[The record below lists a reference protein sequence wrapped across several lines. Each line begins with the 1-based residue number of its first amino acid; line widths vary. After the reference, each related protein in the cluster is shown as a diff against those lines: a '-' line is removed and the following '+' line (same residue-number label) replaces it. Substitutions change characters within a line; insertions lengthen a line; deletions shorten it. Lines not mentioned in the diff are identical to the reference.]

1 MDPKIMGPSFRQYRF
16 IKNAIFNSEEIAV
29 FNPRPGQL
37 EVSEYEHGKM
47 GITAVPGSG
56 KTHTLSF
63 LASKLIAS
71 DLLNEDQEILVVTL
85 VNSAV
90 NNFTAKISGF
100 LKAYGLIPGIG
111 YRVRTLHGLAYD
123 IVREQP
129 HLAGLDNQFSIADER
144 ASNDILTLTA
154 TNWMRLNN
162 DILTNYSLDK
172 ILPSDIKKYWGQ
184 LIQTIAS
191 SYIKL
196 AKDFQLAP
204 TDSQI
209 LIDNSNVSCDLLKM
223 GNHIYTEYQQSL
235 QDRGSVDF
243 DDLIRLAHDVLINNP
258 DYLSRLQ
265 LRWPIILE
273 DEAQDSSH
281 IQEKMLNLL
290 TSSQKNWVRVGD
302 PNQAI
307 FETFTTADPELLRA
321 FVRKANVRAVS
332 LPHSGR
338 STKSIINLA
347 NFLILWTKNEHP
359 VNQLRH
365 ALDEPLINPTPKDDP
380 QPNPEDKPD
389 HIIFFNRA
397 LKPREEIEKVARSAR
412 KWVRNNP
419 SRTAAILV
427 PRNNRGSEIVEQLTR
442 LNIPCV
448 ELLST
453 SKATR
458 DAASILGDILRFFA
472 SPNIRRNLI
481 NAFNSIASVLY
492 DIDENKEGLSHIRQ
506 QLNKVT
512 NPENIFTQPD
522 GVSYL
527 SNLSDFNENEKNII
541 HAVFLRFIGWQRSI
555 LLPIDEMII
564 TIGSEIFHNPSDL
577 ALSHKIAM
585 VLKRSLDYYPEWQL
599 PDFCKELEA
608 ITKNRY
614 RMYGF
619 SEEDIGFDPDI
630 HKGKIVVS
638 TMHKAKGLEWDRVY
652 LMSINNY
659 NFPSASEI
667 DSYYSEKW
675 FVVDQ
680 RNLEAET
687 LERLSSLANGV
698 AIDDQLLIHDATQK
712 ARFDYCAERLRLLYV
727 GITRAKEELI
737 FTWNTGRNN
746 DCVEALPLQKLREYW
761 ENNLSGH

>member
-1 MDPKIMGPSFRQYRF
+1 
-16 IKNAIFNSEEIAV
+16 V

-47 GITAVPGSG
+47 GVTAVPGSG

-63 LASKLIAS
+63 LAAKLVAS
-71 DLLNEDQEILVVTL
+71 DLLDEDQEILVVTL

-90 NNFTAKISGF
+90 NNFSARISEF
-100 LKAYGLIPGIG
+100 LKTYGLIPGIG

-144 ASNDILTLTA
+144 ASNDILILTT

-162 DILTNYSLDK
+162 SILTNFSPDG
-172 ILPSDIKKYWGQ
+172 ISPSDNKKYWGQ

-191 SYIKL
+191 SYIRL
-196 AKDFQLAP
+196 AKDFQLTP
-204 TDSQI
+204 TDLQE
-209 LIDNSNVSCDLLKM
+209 LIDNLNVSYDLLNM
-223 GNHIYTEYQQSL
+223 GNHIYSEYQRSL
-235 QDRGSVDF
+235 QGRGAVDF
-243 DDLIRLAHDVLINNP
+243 NDLIRLAYNVLINNP
-258 DYLSRLQ
+258 DYLHRLQ

-273 DEAQDSSH
+273 DEAQDSSQ
-281 IQEKMLNLL
+281 IQENMLDLL
-290 TSSQKNWVRVGD
+290 TNSQKNWVRVGD

-307 FETFTTADPELLRA
+307 FETFTTANPELLRA
-321 FVRKANVRAVS
+321 FVRKTDVRAVN

-347 NFLILWTKNEHP
+347 NFLISWTKNEHP
-359 VNQLRH
+359 VKQLRH
-365 ALDEPLINPTPKDDP
+365 ALDEPLIIPTLKDDP
-380 QPNPEDKPD
+380 QQNPEDKPD

-397 LKPREEIEKVARSAR
+397 LNPREEIEKVARSAK
-412 KWVRNNP
+412 KWIRHNP
-419 SRTAAILV
+419 GKTAAILV
-427 PRNNRGSEIVEQLTR
+427 PRNNRGSQIVEELTR

-458 DAASILGDILRFFA
+458 DAASVLRDILKFYTF
-472 SPNIRRNLI
+472 PNIRRNLL
-481 NAFNSIASVLY
+481 NAFNSITAILY
-492 DIDENKEGLSHIRQ
+492 DNDEYEEGVSHIRR
-506 QLNKVT
+506 QLNKIT

-522 GVSYL
+522 GVNNLL
-527 SNLSDFNENEKNII
+527 SMSDFDEVETKII
-541 HAVFLRFIGWQRSI
+541 RTIFLRFIGWQRSI

-564 TIGSEIFHNPSDL
+564 TIGSEIFNNPSDL

-585 VLKRSLDYYPEWQL
+585 VLKQSLGYYPEWQL
-599 PDFCKELEA
+599 PDFCNELDA

-652 LMSINNY
+652 LMSVNNY
-659 NFPSASEI
+659 NFPSALGI

-675 FVVDQ
+675 FVRDR

-687 LERLSSLANGV
+687 LERLRSLASDV
-698 AIDDQLLIHDATQK
+698 SIDDQLLIDNATQK
-712 ARFDYCAERLRLLYV
+712 ARIDYCAERLRLLYV
-727 GITRAKEELI
+727 GITRAREELI

-761 ENNLSGH
+761 ENN

>member
-1 MDPKIMGPSFRQYRF
+1 M
-16 IKNAIFNSEEIAV
+16 AV
-29 FNPRPGQL
+29 FSPRPGQL

-63 LASKLIAS
+63 LAAKLIAS
-71 DLLNEDQEILVVTL
+71 DLLDEDQEILVVTF

-90 NNFTAKISGF
+90 NNFIARISEF

-154 TNWMRLNN
+154 ANWMRLNN
-162 DILTNYSLDK
+162 DILANYSPNG
-172 ILPSDIKKYWGQ
+172 ILPSDKKKDWGK

-204 TDSQI
+204 TDLRE
-209 LIDNSNVSCDLLKM
+209 LIDNLNVNCGLLNL
-223 GNHIYTEYQQSL
+223 GNHIYSEYQQSL
-235 QDRGSVDF
+235 QDRGAVDF
-243 DDLIRLAHDVLINNP
+243 DDLIRLAYNILINNP
-258 DYLSRLQ
+258 DYLYRLQ

-273 DEAQDSSH
+273 DEAQDSSR
-281 IQEKMLNLL
+281 IQEKMLDLL

-321 FVRKANVRAVS
+321 FVRNADVRSVN

-338 STKSIINLA
+338 STKSIIHLA
-347 NFLILWTKNEHP
+347 NFLISWTKNEHP
-359 VNQLRH
+359 VKQLRH
-365 ALDEPLINPTPKDDP
+365 ALDEPLIIPTPTDDP

-389 HIIFFNRA
+389 HIVFFNRA

-412 KWVRNNP
+412 KWIQNNP
-419 SRTAAILV
+419 SKTAAILV
-427 PRNNRGSEIVEQLTR
+427 PSNNRGSKIVEELTR

-448 ELLST
+448 ELLRT

-458 DAASILGDILRFFA
+458 DAASVLRDILKFFA
-472 SPNIRRNLI
+472 SPNIRRNLL
-481 NAFNSIASVLY
+481 NAFNSIAAILY
-492 DIDENKEGLSHIRQ
+492 NSDDSKEGLSHIRQ

-527 SNLSDFNENEKNII
+527 LNLSHFSEDEKII
-541 HAVFLRFIGWQRSI
+541 INTIFMRFVGWQRSI

-599 PDFCKELEA
+599 PDFCKELDA

-630 HKGKIVVS
+630 HKGEILVS
-638 TMHKAKGLEWDRVY
+638 TIHKAKGLEWDRVY
-652 LMSINNY
+652 LMSVNNY
-659 NFPSASEI
+659 SFPSASEI
-667 DSYYSEKW
+667 DSYFSEKW
-675 FVVDQ
+675 FVRDQ

-687 LERLSSLANGV
+687 LERLSSLVNNV
-698 AIDDQLLIHDATQK
+698 AIDDQLLIDNATHK
-712 ARFDYCAERLRLLYV
+712 ARIDYCAERLRLLYV
-727 GITRAKEELI
+727 GITRAREDLI

-746 DCVEALPLQKLREYW
+746 DCVEALPLQKIREYW
-761 ENNLSGH
+761 ENNSSGY

>member
-1 MDPKIMGPSFRQYRF
+1 
-16 IKNAIFNSEEIAV
+16 
-29 FNPRPGQL
+29 
-37 EVSEYEHGKM
+37 
-47 GITAVPGSG
+47 
-56 KTHTLSF
+56 
-63 LASKLIAS
+63 
-71 DLLNEDQEILVVTL
+71 
-85 VNSAV
+85 
-90 NNFTAKISGF
+90 
-100 LKAYGLIPGIG
+100 
-111 YRVRTLHGLAYD
+111 
-123 IVREQP
+123 
-129 HLAGLDNQFSIADER
+129 
-144 ASNDILTLTA
+144 
-154 TNWMRLNN
+154 
-162 DILTNYSLDK
+162 
-172 ILPSDIKKYWGQ
+172 
-184 LIQTIAS
+184 
-191 SYIKL
+191 
-196 AKDFQLAP
+196 
-204 TDSQI
+204 
-209 LIDNSNVSCDLLKM
+209 M

-243 DDLIRLAHDVLINNP
+243 DDLIRLAYNILINNP

-281 IQEKMLNLL
+281 IQEKMLDLL

-321 FVRKANVRAVS
+321 FVRKADVRAVS
-332 LPHSGR
+332 LPYSGR

-359 VNQLRH
+359 VNQLKH

-397 LKPREEIEKVARSAR
+397 LKPREEIEKVARSAK
-412 KWVRNNP
+412 KWVQNNP
-419 SRTAAILV
+419 NKTAAILV
-427 PRNNRGSEIVEQLTR
+427 PRNNRGSEIVEELTR
-442 LNIPCV
+442 LDIPCV

-458 DAASILGDILRFFA
+458 DAASVLGDILRFFA
-472 SPNIRRNLI
+472 SPNIRRNLL

-492 DIDENKEGLSHIRQ
+492 DIDENKEGLSYIKQ
-506 QLNKVT
+506 QLKKVT
-512 NPENIFTQPD
+512 NPEKIFTQPD
-522 GVSYL
+522 GASYL

-541 HAVFLRFIGWQRSI
+541 HDIFLRFIGWQRSI

-675 FVVDQ
+675 FVVNQ
-680 RNLEAET
+680 RNLESET
-687 LERLSSLANGV
+687 LERLSSMAKRV
-698 AIDDQLLIHDATQK
+698 VIDYQILIQYPKQK
-712 ARFDYCAERLRLLYV
+712 ARID
-727 GITRAKEELI
+727 
-737 FTWNTGRNN
+737 
-746 DCVEALPLQKLREYW
+746 
-761 ENNLSGH
+761 

>member
-1 MDPKIMGPSFRQYRF
+1 M
-16 IKNAIFNSEEIAV
+16 

-37 EVSEYEHGKM
+37 EVSEYKHGKM

-71 DLLNEDQEILVVTL
+71 DLLDEDQEILVVTL

-90 NNFTAKISGF
+90 NNFAARISEF

-144 ASNDILTLTA
+144 ASTDVLTLTA

-162 DILTNYSLDK
+162 DILTNYSPDG
-172 ILPSDIKKYWGQ
+172 ILPSNIKKYWRQ
-184 LIQTIAS
+184 LIQAIAR

-204 TDSQI
+204 TDLQE
-209 LIDNSNVSCDLLKM
+209 LIDNLYANCDLLNL
-223 GNHIYTEYQQSL
+223 GNHIYTEYQRSL
-235 QDRGSVDF
+235 QDRGAVDF
-243 DDLIRLAHDVLINNP
+243 DDLIRLAYNILINNP
-258 DYLSRLQ
+258 DYLHRLQ

-281 IQEKMLNLL
+281 IQEKMLDLL
-290 TSSQKNWVRVGD
+290 TSDQRNWVRVGD

-321 FVRKANVRAVS
+321 FVRKSDVHAVN

-365 ALDEPLINPTPKDDP
+365 ALDEPLIIPTPEDDP
-380 QPNPEDKPD
+380 QPNPDDKPD

-412 KWVRNNP
+412 KWVRDNP

-427 PRNNRGSEIVEQLTR
+427 PRNNRGSEIVEELTR

-458 DAASILGDILRFFA
+458 DAANILKDILSFFT
-472 SPNIRRNLI
+472 SPNIRRNLL
-481 NAFNSIASVLY
+481 NAFNSIAAILY
-492 DIDENKEGLSHIRQ
+492 DSDEYKKRLGHIRQ

-527 SNLSDFNENEKNII
+527 LNLFDFNGDEKNII
-541 HAVFLRFIGWQRSI
+541 HTIFSRFVGWQRSI

-564 TIGSEIFHNPSDL
+564 TIGSDIFQNPSDL

-585 VLKRSLDYYPEWQL
+585 ILKRSLDYYPEWQL
-599 PDFCKELEA
+599 PDFCKELDA
-608 ITKNRY
+608 VIKNRY
-614 RMYGF
+614 RIYGF

-638 TMHKAKGLEWDRVY
+638 TIHKAKGLEWDRVY
-652 LMSINNY
+652 LMSVNNY

-667 DSYYSEKW
+667 DSYYAEKW
-675 FVVDQ
+675 FVRDQ

-687 LERLSSLANGV
+687 LERLSSLASGI
-698 AIDDQLLIHDATQK
+698 ATDAQLLIKKATQK
-712 ARFDYCAERLRLLYV
+712 ARIDYCAERLRLLYV
-727 GITRAKEELI
+727 GITRAREELI

-761 ENNLSGH
+761 ENNSSGH

>member
-1 MDPKIMGPSFRQYRF
+1 M
-16 IKNAIFNSEEIAV
+16 AV
-29 FNPRPGQL
+29 FSPRPGQL

-63 LASKLIAS
+63 LVAKLIAS
-71 DLLNEDQEILVVTL
+71 DLLDEDQEILVVTF

-90 NNFTAKISGF
+90 NNFIARISEF

-162 DILTNYSLDK
+162 DILANYSPNG
-172 ILPSDIKKYWGQ
+172 ILPSDKKKDWGK

-204 TDSQI
+204 TDLQE
-209 LIDNSNVSCDLLKM
+209 LIDNLNVSCGLLNL
-223 GNHIYTEYQQSL
+223 GNHIYKEYQQSL
-235 QDRGSVDF
+235 QDRGAVDF
-243 DDLIRLAHDVLINNP
+243 DDLIRLAYNILINNP
-258 DYLSRLQ
+258 DYLYRLQ

-273 DEAQDSSH
+273 DEAQDSSR
-281 IQEKMLNLL
+281 IQEKMLDLL

-321 FVRKANVRAVS
+321 FVRNTDVRSVN

-338 STKSIINLA
+338 STKSIIYLA

-359 VNQLRH
+359 VKQLRH
-365 ALDEPLINPTPKDDP
+365 ALDEPLIISTPTDDP

-389 HIIFFNRA
+389 HIVFFNRA

-412 KWVRNNP
+412 KWIQNNP
-419 SRTAAILV
+419 TKTAAILV
-427 PRNNRGSEIVEQLTR
+427 PSNNRGSKIVEELTR

-448 ELLST
+448 ELLRT

-458 DAASILGDILRFFA
+458 DAASVLRDILKFFA
-472 SPNIRRNLI
+472 SPNIRRNLL
-481 NAFNSIASVLY
+481 NAFNSIAEILY
-492 DIDENKEGLSHIRQ
+492 NSDDYKEGLSHIRQ

-527 SNLSDFNENEKNII
+527 LNLSHFNEDEKII
-541 HAVFLRFIGWQRSI
+541 INTIFLRFVGWQRSI

-577 ALSHKIAM
+577 ALSHKIAT

-599 PDFCKELEA
+599 PDFCKELDA
-608 ITKNRY
+608 ITKNQY

-630 HKGKIVVS
+630 HKGKILVS
-638 TMHKAKGLEWDRVY
+638 TIHKAKGLEWDRVY
-652 LMSINNY
+652 LMSVNNY
-659 NFPSASEI
+659 SFPSASEI
-667 DSYYSEKW
+667 DSYFSEKW
-675 FVVDQ
+675 FVRDQ

-687 LERLSSLANGV
+687 LERLSSLVNNV
-698 AIDDQLLIHDATQK
+698 AIDDQLLIDNATQK
-712 ARFDYCAERLRLLYV
+712 ARIDYCAERLRLLYV
-727 GITRAKEELI
+727 GITRAREDLI

-746 DCVEALPLQKLREYW
+746 DCVEALPLQKIREYW
-761 ENNLSGH
+761 ENNSSGY

>member
-1 MDPKIMGPSFRQYRF
+1 M
-16 IKNAIFNSEEIAV
+16 

-71 DLLNEDQEILVVTL
+71 DLLDEDQEILVVTL

-90 NNFTAKISGF
+90 NNFTARISEF
-100 LKAYGLIPGIG
+100 LEAYGLIPGIG

-154 TNWMRLNN
+154 TNWMRLNS
-162 DILTNYSLDK
+162 DILTNYSPDG
-172 ILPSDIKKYWGQ
+172 ILPSDINKYWRQ
-184 LIQTIAS
+184 LIQTIAG

-196 AKDFQLAP
+196 AKDYQLAP
-204 TDSQI
+204 DDLQE
-209 LIDNSNVSCDLLKM
+209 LIDNSEMSCDLLNL
-223 GNHIYTEYQQSL
+223 GNHIYTDYQRSL
-235 QDRGSVDF
+235 QDRGAVDF
-243 DDLIRLAHDVLINNP
+243 DDLIRLAYSILVNNP
-258 DYLSRLQ
+258 DYLHRLQ
-265 LRWPIILE
+265 SRWPIILE

-281 IQEKMLNLL
+281 IQEKMLDLL

-321 FVRKANVRAVS
+321 FVRKADVHAVN

-347 NFLILWTKNEHP
+347 NFLIMWTKNEHP

-365 ALDEPLINPTPKDDP
+365 ALDEPLITPTPKDDP
-380 QPNPEDKPD
+380 QPNPDDKPD
-389 HIIFFNRA
+389 RIIFFNRA

-419 SRTAAILV
+419 DKTTAILV
-427 PRNNRGSEIVEQLTR
+427 PRNYRGSEIVEELTR

-458 DAASILGDILRFFA
+458 DAANVLRDILSFFT

-481 NAFNSIASVLY
+481 NAFNSISAILF
-492 DIDENKEGLSHIRQ
+492 DGDEYKKGLFHIRQ

-512 NPENIFTQPD
+512 NPENIFIQPG
-522 GVSYL
+522 GVSYFL
-527 SNLSDFNENEKNII
+527 NLSDFNKNEKNII
-541 HAVFLRFIGWQRSI
+541 QTIFSRFVGWQRSI

-564 TIGSEIFHNPSDL
+564 TIGSEIFNNPSDL

-599 PDFCKELEA
+599 PDFCKELDA

-619 SEEDIGFDPDI
+619 SEEDIGFNPAV

-638 TMHKAKGLEWDRVY
+638 TIHKAKGLEWDRVY
-652 LMSINNY
+652 LMSVNNY

-667 DSYYSEKW
+667 DSYYPEKW
-675 FVVDQ
+675 FVRDQ

-687 LERLSSLANGV
+687 LERLSSLASGV
-698 AIDDQLLIHDATQK
+698 AADDQLLINHATQK
-712 ARFDYCAERLRLLYV
+712 ARIDYCAERLRLLYV
-727 GITRAKEELI
+727 GITRAREELI
-737 FTWNTGRNN
+737 FTWNTGRKN

-761 ENNLSGH
+761 DNNSSGHQ

>member
-1 MDPKIMGPSFRQYRF
+1 M
-16 IKNAIFNSEEIAV
+16 

-63 LASKLIAS
+63 LAAKLIAS
-71 DLLNEDQEILVVTL
+71 DLLDEDQEVLVVTL

-90 NNFTAKISGF
+90 NNFTARISEF

-154 TNWMRLNN
+154 SNWMRLNN
-162 DILTNYSLDK
+162 DIMTNFSPDG
-172 ILPSDIKKYWGQ
+172 ILPMDIKKNWRQ

-191 SYIKL
+191 SYIKF
-196 AKDFQLAP
+196 AKDFQMTPIIL
-204 TDSQI
+204 QE
-209 LIDNSNVSCDLLKM
+209 LIDNSNENCDLLNL
-223 GNHIYTEYQQSL
+223 GNHIYSEYQRSL
-235 QDRGSVDF
+235 QDRGAVDF
-243 DDLIRLAHDVLINNP
+243 DDLIRLAYTILTNNP
-258 DYLSRLQ
+258 DYLYRLQ
-265 LRWPIILE
+265 SRWPIILE
-273 DEAQDSSH
+273 DEAQDSSR
-281 IQEKMLNLL
+281 IQEKMLGLL
-290 TSSQKNWVRVGD
+290 TSNQKNWVRVGD

-321 FVRKANVRAVS
+321 FVRKADVRAVN

-347 NFLILWTKNEHP
+347 NFLISWTKNEHL
-359 VNQLRH
+359 VKQLRH
-365 ALDEPLINPTPKDDP
+365 ALDEPLIIPTPEGDP
-380 QPNPEDKPD
+380 QPNPEDKPNQ
-389 HIIFFNRA
+389 IIFFNRA
-397 LKPREEIEKVARSAR
+397 LKPREEIEKVARSAK
-412 KWVRNNP
+412 KWIQNNP
-419 SRTAAILV
+419 GKTAAILV
-427 PRNNRGSEIVEQLTR
+427 PRNYRGSKIVEELTR
-442 LNIPCV
+442 LNVPCV

-458 DAASILGDILRFFA
+458 DAASVLRDILRFFT
-472 SPNIRRNLI
+472 SPNIRRNLL
-481 NAFNSIASVLY
+481 NAFNSIAAILY
-492 DIDENKEGLSHIRQ
+492 DNAKYKEELSHIRQ

-512 NPENIFTQPD
+512 NLENIFTYPN
-522 GVSYL
+522 GESYL
-527 SNLSDFNENEKNII
+527 LSLSDFNEAEKLII
-541 HAVFLRFIGWQRSI
+541 HTIFVRLTGWQRSI

-564 TIGSEIFHNPSDL
+564 TIGAEIFHNPSDL

-599 PDFCKELEA
+599 PDFCNELDA
-608 ITKNRY
+608 ITKNQY

-619 SEEDIGFDPDI
+619 SEEDIGFDPDL

-652 LMSINNY
+652 LMSVNNY
-659 NFPSASEI
+659 NFPSASEF

-675 FVVDQ
+675 FVRDR
-680 RNLEAET
+680 RNLEAEV
-687 LERLSSLANGV
+687 LERLSSLVGSV
-698 AIDDQLLIHDATQK
+698 AADGQSLTSNATQN
-712 ARFDYCAERLRLLYV
+712 ARIDYCAERLRLLYV
-727 GITRAKEELI
+727 GITRAREELV
-737 FTWNTGRNN
+737 FTWNTGRKN
-746 DCVEALPLQKLREYW
+746 DCVEALPLQYLREYW
-761 ENNLSGH
+761 ENNYVGLQ

>member
-1 MDPKIMGPSFRQYRF
+1 
-16 IKNAIFNSEEIAV
+16 V

-63 LASKLIAS
+63 LAAKLIAS
-71 DLLNEDQEILVVTL
+71 DLLKEDQEILVVTL

-90 NNFTAKISGF
+90 NNFTARISEF

-162 DILTNYSLDK
+162 DILTNYSPDE
-172 ILPSDIKKYWGQ
+172 ILPSGIKKHWGK
-184 LIQTIAS
+184 LIQKIAS

-204 TDSQI
+204 TDLQE
-209 LIDNSNVSCDLLKM
+209 LLDNLNVSNDLLNL
-223 GNHIYTEYQQSL
+223 GNHIYSEYQQSL
-235 QDRGSVDF
+235 QDRGAVDF
-243 DDLIRLAHDVLINNP
+243 DDLIRLAYNILINNP
-258 DYLSRLQ
+258 DYLYRLQ

-273 DEAQDSSH
+273 DEAQDSSR
-281 IQEKMLNLL
+281 IQEKMLDLL
-290 TSSQKNWVRVGD
+290 TSDQKNWVRVGD

-321 FVRKANVRAVS
+321 FVRKADVRSVN

-365 ALDEPLINPTPKDDP
+365 ALDEPLIIPTLKDDP
-380 QPNPEDKPD
+380 QPNPEDQPD

-412 KWVRNNP
+412 KWIRNNP
-419 SRTAAILV
+419 DRTGAILV
-427 PRNNRGSEIVEQLTR
+427 PRNNRGSEIVEELSH

-458 DAASILGDILRFFA
+458 DAASVLRDILSFFT
-472 SPNIRRNLI
+472 SPNIRRNLL
-481 NAFNSIASVLY
+481 NAFNSIAAILY
-492 DIDENKEGLSHIRQ
+492 DSDEYKEGLSHIRQ
-506 QLNKVT
+506 QLKKVT

-522 GVSYL
+522 GVSFL
-527 SNLSDFNENEKNII
+527 LNLSDFNEDEINII
-541 HAVFLRFIGWQRSI
+541 HTIFSRFVGWQRSI

-564 TIGSEIFHNPSDL
+564 TIGSDIFHNPSDL

-599 PDFCKELEA
+599 PDFCKELDA

-638 TMHKAKGLEWDRVY
+638 TIHKAKGLEWDRVY
-652 LMSINNY
+652 LMSVNNY

-667 DSYYSEKW
+667 DSYYPEKW
-675 FVVDQ
+675 FVRDQ

-687 LERLSSLANGV
+687 LERLSSLASGV
-698 AIDDQLLIHDATQK
+698 TADDQLLINNATQK
-712 ARFDYCAERLRLLYV
+712 ARIDYCAERLRLLYV
-727 GITRAKEELI
+727 GITRAREELI

-746 DCVEALPLQKLREYW
+746 NCVEALPLQKLREYW
-761 ENNLSGH
+761 DNNSSEH

>member
-1 MDPKIMGPSFRQYRF
+1 
-16 IKNAIFNSEEIAV
+16 V

-37 EVSEYEHGKM
+37 EVSDYEHGRM

-63 LASKLIAS
+63 LAAKLIAG
-71 DLLNEDQEILVVTL
+71 DLLEDNQEILVVTL
-85 VNSAV
+85 VNSAA

-144 ASNDILTLTA
+144 TSNDILAFTTA
-154 TNWMRLNN
+154 NWMRLNN
-162 DILTNYSLDK
+162 EILTNFSHDD
-172 ILPSDIKKYWGQ
+172 ILPSDNKKYWGK

-191 SYIKL
+191 SYIRL
-196 AKDFQLAP
+196 AKDSQLSP
-204 TDSQI
+204 TYLRE
-209 LIDNSNVSCDLLKM
+209 LINNSKVSYDLLNM
-223 GNHIYTEYQQSL
+223 GNHIYSEYQRSL
-235 QDRGSVDF
+235 QDRGAVDF
-243 DDLIRLAHDVLINNP
+243 NDLIRLAYDILINNP

-265 LRWPIILE
+265 SRWPIILE
-273 DEAQDSSH
+273 DEAQDSSR
-281 IQEKMLNLL
+281 IQEKMLALL
-290 TSSQKNWVRVGD
+290 SSRQNNWVRVGD

-307 FETFTTADPELLRA
+307 FETFTTADPDLLRD
-321 FVRKANVRAVS
+321 FVRKTDVHAVN

-338 STKSIINLA
+338 STKSIIDLA

-359 VNQLRH
+359 VKQLRH
-365 ALDEPLINPTPKDDP
+365 ALDVPLIIPTPEDDP
-380 QPNPEDKPD
+380 QPNPYDNPD
-389 HIIFFNRA
+389 GIFFFNRA
-397 LKPREEIEKVARSAR
+397 LKPQEEIKIVARSAK
-412 KWVRNNP
+412 KWIQANP
-419 SRTAAILV
+419 GKTAAILV
-427 PRNNRGSEIVEQLTR
+427 PRNYRGSKIVEELTR
-442 LNIPCV
+442 INTPCV

-458 DAASILGDILRFFA
+458 DAASVLRDILRFFA
-472 SPNIRRNLI
+472 SPNVRRNLI
-481 NAFNSIASVLY
+481 NAFNSIAVILY
-492 DIDENKEGLSHIRQ
+492 NNDEYKDGLSHISKH
-506 QLNKVT
+506 LNKIT
-512 NPENIFTQPD
+512 NPEKIFTQQD
-522 GVSYL
+522 GVNHL
-527 SNLSDFNENEKNII
+527 LNMSDFNELEIMII
-541 HAVFLRFIGWQRSI
+541 NTIFMRFIGWQRSV
-555 LLPIDEMII
+555 LLPIDEIII

-585 VLKRSLDYYPEWQL
+585 VLKKSLDYYPEWQL
-599 PDFCKELEA
+599 PDFCEELDA
-608 ITKNRY
+608 ITKNKY

-619 SEEDIGFDPDI
+619 SEEDMGFDPDI

-675 FVVDQ
+675 FVRDQ

-687 LERLSSLANGV
+687 LERLSSLANEEMTDV
-698 AIDDQLLIHDATQK
+698 QQSTNNATQK
-712 ARFDYCAERLRLLYV
+712 ARIDYCAERLRLLYV
-727 GITRAKEELI
+727 GITRAREELI
-737 FTWNTGRNN
+737 FTWNTGRKN
-746 DCVEALPLQKLREYW
+746 DCVEALPLQKLREFWTKNYDRQQ
-761 ENNLSGH
+761 

>member
-1 MDPKIMGPSFRQYRF
+1 VEK
-16 IKNAIFNSEEIAV
+16 AV
-29 FNPRPGQL
+29 FNPRPGQF
-37 EVSEYEHGKM
+37 EVSKYEHGEM

-63 LASKLIAS
+63 LAAKLIAS
-71 DLLNEDQEILVVTL
+71 DLLEEDQEVLIVTL

-90 NNFTAKISGF
+90 NNFTARTSEF
-100 LKAYGLIPGIG
+100 LKTYGLIPGIG

-129 HLAGLDNQFSIADER
+129 HLAGLDNHFSIADER
-144 ASNDILTLTA
+144 VSNDILTLTT

-162 DILTNYSLDK
+162 DILTNYSPDE
-172 ILPSDIKKYWGQ
+172 ILPSNYKKYWGQ
-184 LIQTIAS
+184 LIRTIAG

-196 AKDFQLAP
+196 AKDFQLTPAGL
-204 TDSQI
+204 QE
-209 LIDNSNVSCDLLKM
+209 LIDNSNVNCDLLKM
-223 GNHIYTEYQQSL
+223 GNHIYSEYQRSL
-235 QDRGSVDF
+235 QDRGAVDF
-243 DDLIRLAHDVLINNP
+243 DDLIRLAYNILINNP
-258 DYLSRLQ
+258 DYLYRLQ

-281 IQEKMLNLL
+281 IQEKMLALL
-290 TSSQKNWVRVGD
+290 TSNQKNWVRVGD

-307 FETFTTADPELLRA
+307 FETFTTADPELLKA
-321 FVRKANVRAVS
+321 FVRKADVRSVN

-359 VNQLRH
+359 VKQLRH
-365 ALDEPLINPTPKDDP
+365 ALDEPLIIPTPKDDP
-380 QPNPEDKPD
+380 QPNPDDKPD

-397 LKPREEIEKVARSAR
+397 LKPREEIEKVARSAW
-412 KWVRNNP
+412 KWIRHNP
-419 SRTAAILV
+419 GKTAAILV
-427 PRNNRGSEIVEQLTR
+427 PRNNRGSEIVEELTR
-442 LNIPCV
+442 LKIPCV

-458 DAASILGDILRFFA
+458 DAASVLRDILRFFT
-472 SPNIRRNLI
+472 SPNIRRNLL
-481 NAFNSIASVLY
+481 NAFNSIAAILY
-492 DIDENKEGLSHIRQ
+492 DSDEYTEDLSNIKR
-506 QLNKVT
+506 QLNKVR

-522 GVSYL
+522 GVSYVFG
-527 SNLSDFNENEKNII
+527 LSDFNENEKTII
-541 HAVFLRFIGWQRSI
+541 NTIFLIFIGWQRSI

-564 TIGSEIFHNPSDL
+564 TIGSELFHNPSDL

-599 PDFCKELEA
+599 PDFCNELDA

-638 TMHKAKGLEWDRVY
+638 TIHKAKGLEWDRVY
-652 LMSINNY
+652 LMSVNNY

-675 FVVDQ
+675 FVRDQ

-687 LERLSSLANGV
+687 LERFSSLISGV
-698 AIDDQLLIHDATQK
+698 VIDDQLLINNATQK
-712 ARFDYCAERLRLLYV
+712 ARIDYCAERLRLLFV
-727 GITRAKEELI
+727 GITRAREELI
-737 FTWNTGRNN
+737 FTWNTGRRN
-746 DCVEALPLQKLREYW
+746 DCVEALPLQKLRENW
-761 ENNLSGH
+761 DKI